1 MAMEFLQGHWDS
13 YMQNTNNYF
22 LYKSPEQNRFIY
34 ISWDFDFTMGNGPVN
49 MKEIAVG
56 DYKSYNGIQIRP
68 LTVALLNVP
77 SYRALFEK
85 NLQSIVDT
93 LYSTTKSFAV
103 IDSVVNF
110 IQDDVAWDKTL
121 PHVREGLEALSL
133 SSLTDIIAGGSN
145 GNAGRPI
152 SFNLLTATDYLI
164 RINSDISFTKAING
178 KTGHSSV
185 FGVKEWIQLKL
196 NNYKIKSTYKSI
208 LSSLPIIKDLL

>member
-22 LYKSPEQNRFIY
+22 LYKSPEQNRFVY

-56 DYKSYNGIQIRP
+56 DYKSYNGIQLRP

-77 SYRALFEK
+77 SYRTLFEK
-85 NLQSIVDT
+85 NLQSLVDT
-93 LYSTTKSFAV
+93 LYTSAKSFAV
-103 IDSVVNF
+103 IDSVVNL
-110 IQDDVAWDKTL
+110 IQDDVAWDKSL
-121 PHVREGLEALSL
+121 PHVRGGLEALSL

-145 GNAGRPI
+145 GNAGKPI
-152 SFNLLTATDYLI
+152 SFSLLTATDYLI
-164 RINSDISFTKAING
+164 RINSDISFSKAING

-185 FGVKEWIQLKL
+185 YGVKEWIQLKL